1 MRMSTKGRYSLRAVI
16 DIASHPPGEA
26 VSSRS
31 IADQSRM
38 SEGYLLQLMRRLKD
52 AGIVRSVRG
61 ANGGYVLA
69 RPASEITVGEIFEAA
84 GEPIEPV
91 ECLGLKEQGEC
102 WAEDQCRAKE
112 VWRRLNAGVT
122 KILNEMTIASL
133 FEERPAHKGAEAE

>member
-1 MRMSTKGRYSLRAVI
+1 MSTKGRYSLRAVI

-31 IADQSRM
+31 IAEQAHI

-52 AGIVRSVRG
+52 AGIVTSVRG
-61 ANGGYVLA
+61 ANGGYILA
-69 RPASEITVGEIFEAA
+69 RPAAEITVGEIFAAA

-91 ECLGLKEQGEC
+91 ECIGLRGRGEC
-102 WAEDQCRAKE
+102 WAEDQCRAK
-112 VWRRLNAGVT
+112 VAWRRLNDGMT

-133 FEERPAHKGAEAE
+133 FEERPENQGAERV